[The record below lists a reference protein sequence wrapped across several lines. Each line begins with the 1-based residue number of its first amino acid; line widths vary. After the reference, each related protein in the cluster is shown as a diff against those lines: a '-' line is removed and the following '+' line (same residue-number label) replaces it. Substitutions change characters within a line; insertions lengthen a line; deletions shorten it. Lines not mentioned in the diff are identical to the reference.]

1 MNVAVAGAGRATPCE
16 IRVRFEP
23 GLGAALYA
31 SLEAGEVGPVTV
43 ARALG
48 RGRAVLRYHG
58 FTLMAQGA
66 PEWKEGETFS
76 VVVKHLGPPLVLSTV
91 REPASTKRTPVATVE
106 SAVVPG
112 FDDTPR
118 QDARRQ
124 ALGGR
129 R

>member
-1 MNVAVAGAGRATPCE
+1 MNVAITGAGTTAPCE

-48 RGRAVLRYHG
+48 RGRALLRYHG

-66 PEWKEGETFS
+66 PDWREGETFP
-76 VVVKHLGPPLVLSTV
+76 VVVKHLGPPLVLATV
-91 REPASTKRTPVATVE
+91 GDPAPRKRASVTTVE

-112 FDDTPR
+112 FDDAPR
-118 QDARRQ
+118 ADARRQ
-124 ALGGR
+124 PQGGVR
-129 R
+129 

>member
-1 MNVAVAGAGRATPCE
+1 MNVAVAGTGQSAPCE

-23 GLGAALYA
+23 GLGSALYA

-43 ARALG
+43 ARAFG
-48 RGRAVLRYHG
+48 RGRALLRYHG

-66 PEWKEGETFS
+66 PEWREGETFP
-76 VVVKHLGPPLVLSTV
+76 VVVKHLGPPLILATV
-91 REPASTKRTPVATVE
+91 RGPAPMKLAPVATVE

-112 FDDTPR
+112 FDDAPR
-118 QDARRQ
+118 HGARREAQ
-124 ALGGR
+124 GGR